1 MKFPQQSNFHKP
13 FTGILSELCDV
24 LLSELGLSV
33 DILTET
39 VTAVAEII
47 RGNYAN
53 QEYFASRSLM
63 TTAGTR

>member
-1 MKFPQQSNFHKP
+1 M
-13 FTGILSELCDV
+13 